1 MKRDKIEKMEANMKN
16 LIKKL
21 ILTLS
26 MILIIYTIFSVNIQA
41 ATPKFKF
48 KKNSKNVTLYVT
60 QKKTLK
66 VIVPK
71 KFKNKKIKYSSSN
84 QEIFK
89 VTKKGV
95 IKALNKGNATVY
107 AKIKGTKKKIKTPV
121 TVLQN
126 IEQINI
132 INTSAKYYVNKK
144 YNLLYEMMPQTSD
157 ETVKWKSSDKTIAK
171 INKTTGLL
179 KIKKAGVVTITAY
192 STKTKKETS
201 ITIHT
206 EDFPQIRIKEG
217 TNINM
222 EYGDSIQLHVEF
234 INHPKVNMTFST
246 PDGLVKVTPSGY
258 VTTTRPGTVQIKAT
272 SADNK
277 YKVTTTLHIGAG
289 KGFVSK
295 AMLSNLDIDDCTNLM
310 IVAHPD
316 DETIWGGAHLMEGK
330 WFVVCMTN
338 QFFTLRKKEYRNVL
352 NSLGVKGIILDYPD
366 LYKGLD
372 GKWKIDQWKY
382 NIQDALAN
390 DVNTIIN
397 YKNWDQIVTH
407 NPAGEYG
414 HIHHKYVNTAVKNTC
429 STNSKTFQKLWYFGT
444 YYKKGMLPTGLPQI
458 SQETLSRKT
467 ELLKL
472 YARELPSIKTN
483 WEQMVPHENWT
494 KAVEY
499 K

>member
-1 MKRDKIEKMEANMKN
+1 MKHLIE
-16 LIKKL
+16 KL
-21 ILTLS
+21 ILTLTMMLFICS
-26 MILIIYTIFSVNIQA
+26 IFSMNTQA
-41 ATPKFKF
+41 ATQKFKF
-48 KKNSKNVTLYVT
+48 KKSSKNVTLYAS
-60 QKKTLK
+60 QEKTLK

-71 KFKNKKIKYSSSN
+71 KFKNKKIKFSSSN
-84 QEIFK
+84 QEVLK

-95 IKALNKGNATVY
+95 IKALCKGNATVY
-107 AKIKGTKKKIKTPV
+107 AKIKGIKKKAKAKV

-132 INTSAKYYVNKK
+132 TNTQTKYYVNKK
-144 YNLLYEMMPQTSD
+144 YNLLYEAIPQISD

-171 INKTTGLL
+171 INKTTGVL
-179 KIKKAGVVTITAY
+179 KVKKAGLVTITAY

-201 ITIHT
+201 VIVHT

-217 TNINM
+217 SNINM
-222 EYGDSIQLHVEF
+222 EYGDSIQLHLEF
-234 INHPKVNMTFST
+234 VNHPKVNMTFST

-258 VTTTRPGTVQIKAT
+258 VTTTRPGTAQIKAT
-272 SADNK
+272 SADKK
-277 YKVTTTLHIGAG
+277 YSVTTTLHIGAG

-338 QFFTLRKKEYRNVL
+338 EYFALRKKEYKSVL

-372 GKWKIDQWKY
+372 GKYRIDQWKY
-382 NIQDALAN
+382 NIQDALAA
-390 DVNTIIN
+390 DIKTIIN

-414 HIHHKYVNTAVKNTC
+414 HIHHKYVNTAVKN
-429 STNSKTFQKLWYFGT
+429 SYATNTKNFQKLWYFGAF
-444 YYKKGMLPTGLPQI
+444 YKKEMIPTELSQI
-458 SQETLSRKT
+458 TPESLARKT
-467 ELLKL
+467 ELLNL
-472 YARELPSIKTN
+472 YTRESGSIKKN
-483 WEQMVPHENWT
+483 WLHMTPYENWI
-494 KAVEY
+494 KATEY

>member
-1 MKRDKIEKMEANMKN
+1 MKN
-16 LIKKL
+16 LIKKF
-21 ILTLS
+21 ILTFT
-26 MILIIYTIFSVNIQA
+26 MVLIIYSIFSINTQA
-41 ATPKFKF
+41 ATQKFKF
-48 KKNSKNVTLYVT
+48 KKNSQNVTLYAS

-66 VIVPK
+66 VNVPK
-71 KFKNKKIKYSSSN
+71 KFKNKKIVFSSSN
-84 QEIFK
+84 KEIVK
-89 VTKKGV
+89 ITKKGV
-95 IKALNKGNATVY
+95 IKALCKGKATVY
-107 AKIKGTKKKIKTPV
+107 AKIKGTKKKTKAKV

-132 INTSAKYYVNKK
+132 TNTQAKYYVNKK
-144 YNLLYEMMPQTSD
+144 YNLVYNAIPLISD
-157 ETVKWKSSDKTIAK
+157 ESVKWKSSDKTIAK

-179 KIKKAGVVTITAY
+179 TIKKAGTVTITAY

-206 EDFPQIRIKEG
+206 EDIPQIRIKEG
-217 TNINM
+217 SNIYM
-222 EYGDSIQLHVEF
+222 EYGDNIQLHLEF

-246 PDGLVKVTPSGY
+246 LDGLVKVTPSGY
-258 VTTTRPGTVQIKAT
+258 VTTSRPGTVQIKAA
-272 SADNK
+272 SADKK
-277 YKVTTTLHIGAG
+277 YSVTTTLHIGAG

-338 QFFTLRKKEYRNVL
+338 QFFTLRKNEYRNVL

-372 GKWKIDQWKY
+372 GKWRIDQWKY

-390 DVNTIIN
+390 DINTIIN

-414 HIHHKYVNTAVKNTC
+414 HIHHKYVNTAVKNSC
-429 STNSKTFQKLWYFGT
+429 STNTKTFQKLWYFGT
-444 YYKKGMLPTGLPQI
+444 FYKKGMIPTGLPQI
-458 SQETLSRKT
+458 SPEALSRKT

-472 YARELPSIKTN
+472 YTRELPSIKNN
-483 WEQMVPHENWT
+483 WEQMVPYENWT
-494 KAVEY
+494 KAAEY